1 MEVEFDW
8 YAHEI
13 DQRIMDKEDEEIE
26 HRRTLDRELRD
37 HEHELDKLDKLEA
50 IEQYKQHDLT
60 LDELCDRL
68 TR

>member
-1 MEVEFDW
+1 MEDEFDW
-8 YAHEI
+8 YSHEI

-26 HRRTLDRELRD
+26 HRRTLDRELMD

-50 IEQYKQHDLT
+50 IEQYKQKDLT

-68 TR
+68 IR